1 MRYVQ
6 LTSQQEQQLNQLY
19 KTSQHYRERQCAHAL
34 LLSHRNYIIPDLAD
48 LFVVDRDTVVR
59 WMERWQDWLTNT
71 ENPLT
76 LQDQARAGRPSSLVS
91 DQKKA

>member
-19 KTSQHYRERQCAHAL
+19 KTSQHHRERQRAHAL
-34 LLSHRNYIIPDLAD
+34 LLSHRNYTIPDPAD

-59 WMERWQDWLTNT
+59 WMDRWQDWLTNT